1 MVIQMNI
8 CRLTENV
15 ETLESRCLELQISQM
30 KAEKGN
36 EIQEV
41 EKEEKV
47 EYNTEDEVLKNESLE
62 QIKRNKEKKV
72 SDIFFDITDN
82 FNVYFQ
88 AAEERELALEL
99 VISRMTDRL
108 ILLEQE
114 NREGRCLMMQM
125 EEQMSALIKEN
136 RQLKESFMEKE
147 MEAMSVE
154 DEFNEK

>member
-1 MVIQMNI
+1 MNI
-8 CRLTENV
+8 CRLIENV
-15 ETLESRCLELQISQM
+15 ETLESRCRELQISQM

-36 EIQEV
+36 EMQEV

-82 FNVYFQ
+82 FNVYVQ

-114 NREGRCLMMQM
+114 NREGRCLMTQM

-136 RQLKESFMEKE
+136 RQFKESFIEKE
-147 MEAMSVE
+147 MEVMSVE

>member
-1 MVIQMNI
+1 MNI
-8 CRLTENV
+8 CRLIENV

-36 EIQEV
+36 EMQEV

-82 FNVYFQ
+82 FNVYVQ

-114 NREGRCLMMQM
+114 NREGRCLMTQM

-136 RQLKESFMEKE
+136 RQFKESFIEKE
-147 MEAMSVE
+147 MEVMSVE

>member
-1 MVIQMNI
+1 MNI

-36 EIQEV
+36 EMQEV

-82 FNVYFQ
+82 FNVYF
-88 AAEERELALEL
+88 
-99 VISRMTDRL
+99 
-108 ILLEQE
+108 
-114 NREGRCLMMQM
+114 
-125 EEQMSALIKEN
+125 
-136 RQLKESFMEKE
+136 
-147 MEAMSVE
+147 
-154 DEFNEK
+154 